1 MNPSAFSSRLQCP
14 TGPSS
19 MQTWARCGPISY
31 QGRWGNRVQHDP
43 LNRRVGM
50 NLLDFAGMFF
60 DGLGM

>member
-1 MNPSAFSSRLQCP
+1 
-14 TGPSS
+14 